1 MFDLLDIPQPA
12 VPQTAHR
19 VPLAMEEMPAFGAQ
33 ELSCQAP
40 LPRKD
45 MYGGATE
52 SKLLH
57 QLQELFDDSAAFDDS
72 SYSSNDS
79 HVSSGSDEDSH
90 PTVIEGR
97 RPHGLKRP
105 GSSQGQ
111 GRVKRVARAGASSP
125 KRKPARLLL
134 WRKYGQKHLKGDQ
147 KGLVRCYYRCHDPQC
162 PAKRF
167 IEKPASDLSQILEV
181 RHEGAH
187 NHPVSPEFDDLE
199 PV

>member
-1 MFDLLDIPQPA
+1 MAVSDDDYDLSLFDYEDVFDGFDFDMKGPA
-12 VPQTAHR
+12 ETR
-19 VPLAMEEMPAFGAQ
+19 SSIDNAF
-33 ELSCQAP
+33 LSHQVAP
-40 LPRKD
+40 TSKTGLPRS
-45 MYGGATE
+45 ATE
-52 SKLLH
+52 SLLLQ
-57 QLQELFDDSAAFDDS
+57 QLQELIAPPVHDGS
-72 SYSSNDS
+72 SFSS
-79 HVSSGSDEDSH
+79 SDTLSDPQFEEEDCS
-90 PTVIEGR
+90 EENFLSDRQGQR
-97 RPHGLKRP
+97 RAKRP
-105 GSSQGQ
+105 RTSRG
-111 GRVKRVARAGASSP
+111 GASQP
-125 KRKPARLLL
+125 RRKPVRLLL